1 MTFLFINYGIKIL
14 NYAIFFPL
22 SSYFLPISLKYP
34 HLHYI
39 IVPSPNARF
48 PQRDRPSFTHIKNM
62 KNFSPLFL
70 IRILLRW
77 LQSSTNNLFL
87 SQISPFKSPNHISLW
102 LILILS
108 PYLKLTQDSKL
119 KLCTF
124 IISLRAATYILKYW
138 ERRKMKQKTK
148 QKQILSWITKQD

>member
-1 MTFLFINYGIKIL
+1 MTFLLINNGIKVL
-14 NYAIFFPL
+14 NYAIFSPL
-22 SSYFLPISLKYP
+22 SSYFLPVSSKYP

-39 IVPSPNARF
+39 HVPSPNARF

-62 KNFSPLFL
+62 KNFSSLFL

-87 SQISPFKSPNHISLW
+87 SQVSPFKSPNNISLW

-108 PYLKLTQDSKL
+108 PYLQAKTVY
-119 KLCTF
+119 TF
-124 IISLRAATYILKYW
+124 IISLRAATYILKYCG
-138 ERRKMKQKTK
+138 RRKMKQKTK
-148 QKQILSWITKQD
+148 QKKIVSWITK